1 MPNSIN
7 ITNNLTSTSI
17 PELYIRYFNPKINI
31 NTDIIIPY
39 YVSDSTQEEFLRN
52 TNTKSFTTI
61 VKIGNNTF
69 SQTTNAGEHSIN
81 IGSISTTGETYFS
94 IYTIDENGV
103 ASIEQFFDILIIDN
117 SYTITSSQTY
127 TMVESDLTKHN
138 IVVGESVSNTVAQ
151 SNNTGLNN
159 LFNEVKNN
167 GYRKIIMLNR
177 IYMLD
182 YHGSKVM
189 PPTEFTIDMNNATF
203 KATQCTDINVANL
216 VDLRDCFDTHVINGK
231 LVGNYDGF
239 DFATTQSTTGYYI
252 PGEGLAVAEMNGA
265 KYSSFENMDMSY
277 SVGYNLG
284 VFGGKDAGYIGSPGS
299 LKFSNAYYINGNNTV
314 NSDILST
321 TDLIDITGLLDRGE
335 IQCSVYLN
343 YGGLKLNKA
352 ELFIHFYNSSSN
364 YMTTIKTRQYQIVK
378 IPNGATQ
385 IRVTGFTASS
395 TDNSGLSI
403 CHTGYSKN
411 CGLINIKSHNTRTC
425 AMHPGIYNHL
435 LIKDCTF
442 NRVADENEYKVT
454 KLALDFEDGYENGR
468 NLFFINNEVYE
479 GTSALTIQR
488 CFNANIIRCRN
499 FGLDTRGHIKGA
511 YIKNN
516 FFNNGDI
523 YTTNFDSQSHLKLIN
538 NTFFKTLN
546 FLKWDDTGNYDSI
559 GLTELDCKNGY
570 TNNKNCTLFIRN
582 ESSSSGGS
590 GGTDTPSSYT
600 ITNNLTNCTTNNNNE
615 SVSSNSNYTATITAN
630 SGYVMASIVVTMGGA
645 DISDTA
651 VSGNNINISSVT
663 GNIVITAVASEQ
675 AEVLPNIT
683 LFDNGLTEGY
693 IISNGA
699 NYEVSNV
706 ITLNNGSNTYFGFD
720 QSITFN
726 KGDSISFIINTC
738 GSDSAGHV
746 TRVCYLDDSNQLQGY
761 ETAVTD
767 DVVSANL
774 PYKLTHTFN
783 SKVTIKPALMKYF
796 GNITV
801 SKIYVTRAGSI
812 DDTTYY
818 SIVNNLTNCTNN
830 NNSVTVSNNS
840 SYSATITPNNNYIMN
855 SITVTMGGTNIT
867 SSAVNGNNINIS
879 NVTGNIVITA
889 NTSIIT
895 YTITNNLT
903 NCTTN
908 NSNTSIS
915 INSSYSATITPNDEY
930 TISSITI
937 TMGGTDISDT
947 AVSDNVI
954 SISSVTGNIVITA
967 VALKQVEVVSETVLF
982 DNGLAE
988 GYTISKG
995 ANYTVGDKIT
1005 LNHGA
1010 NTYFGFDQ
1018 SVTFNAGDSISFV
1031 IDTCGSNASG
1041 YITRVCW
1048 LDDNNALQGYET
1060 AVTDDVVSA
1069 NLPYT
1074 LTHTFNSTTTIKPAL
1089 MKYFGNITISK
1100 VYITTTE
1107 VVIGEQPLYK
1117 FGLLSDVHID
1127 GDGTDTAH
1135 SISDLTNAISFLE
1148 SAGASF
1154 IAYTGD
1160 MTYNGRTEDYTALKT
1175 CLETSIIPN
1184 YCVRG
1189 NHDAYSLSDGYA
1201 SATGCKE
1208 DYIVTQGNDLLIF
1221 ISCAD
1226 TNHDTG
1232 GLTTNKLD
1240 WLENLLQTNTN
1251 TRVFL
1256 FYHYFVNGTS
1266 GNGTGVYPYG
1276 TLNPSNAIALRFI
1289 NMVKQYPN
1297 LIYCNGHSHMRFNI
1311 QDKDVNANYYHNDG
1325 ECYYIHVPSTAKP
1338 RFPSG
1343 DTVADYYEGSE
1354 GYLVEVY
1361 ADKVL
1366 FKPIDF
1372 ISSEYL
1378 TKYNYTANVSQGNN
1392 APTVPSVPDTPST
1405 IDITWNNG
1413 VKIDRSTGAESSDVN
1428 YSASNFIACD
1438 TSKTYTLNWA
1448 SSVPASGRN
1457 VFACY
1462 YDESQSFISCS
1473 SEFIGSYHGSSD
1485 VYTAELSL
1493 PSNAKYIKLRLYA
1506 VTDASAMDKSII
1518 TLTATSTTPSE
1529 PTEPSEPTTPTITWN
1544 NGVKIDRSTGAET
1557 SDVNYSASNFIAC
1570 DSSKTY
1576 TLNLASSM
1584 SSHAGNVFI
1593 CYYDENKSFISCSD
1607 NFIGSYSGSS
1617 EVFTTGLSFPSN
1629 AKYIKLRLYADN
1641 NGITAIDKSIITLNV
1656 TEVATNRD
1664 LTLNY
1669 AFNNETAGNGY
1680 GTISLLANSDDTA
1693 GTYTIQYADNN
1704 GALSNYDNICTLTV
1718 TNGVQA
1724 DYTHFIKEQMIPKY
1738 ATKIIAVKDNQTKAE
1753 FVIPENKRF
1762 TSGNYGQHLYSFGA
1776 ISDLHTSLTTWNTD
1790 FQEALTYFN
1799 DKESAVFTCIAG
1811 DITQGG
1817 TEEQFQRYKNLKDTY
1832 SPSIPVYATN
1842 GNHELNNSSF
1852 GDTLW
1857 DTYMDNKR
1865 TCLFTQGNDVFIML
1879 GIEKSPYITFG
1890 QKQWL
1895 ESQLER
1901 FSNCRVFIFCHYFIK
1916 GTDNGGYTGW
1926 NKDSNFSTTNAQ
1938 GQWLLGLLQQYK
1950 NVFYVSGHSHL
1961 KFILQE
1967 LNHKENICNEYNSN
1981 EIGYLWHLASI
1992 TAPRDVIDGS
2002 VTGNLTAESEGVVV
2016 DVYENCILFR
2026 GRNFVD
2032 KKFLPIAQYII
2043 PKTEGT
2049 LPDTSVYTVK
2059 TTLQNAT
2066 SSNTVTSVAKNSS
2079 YTTTIT
2085 ATDGYS
2091 INKITV
2097 IMGITDISN
2106 TAVSG
2111 NTITIDSV
2119 TDDLIIKV
2127 VTINSASEVITPTW
2141 MNGGIA
2147 SATGQDITDP
2157 EGMRSSYMEFD
2168 TNAYTYYITVTN
2180 EFEGIDKLRV
2190 AIYNPDGSFVV
2201 RQSYTSTSLTP
2212 GVPGAITFPVTSG
2225 KFRLKVDFKL
2235 TNTLENINSRLVIT
2249 KVPKEPSESI
2259 PGQIIFNWE
2268 TGSIDGSTGLDES
2281 MSSAMRTNYVEFD
2294 TNSYNYYITVTDEYD
2309 VNCSTKIY
2317 FYNPDGSF
2325 KSRKSYSPTSL
2336 VVGETESIPF
2346 PITTGTF
2353 RVRTNYGETNTAE
2366 NINSRIIIT
2375 KVPVASAII

>member
-1 MPNSIN
+1 MSNSI
-7 ITNNLTSTSI
+7 ITTNNLTSTSI
-17 PELYIRYFNPKINI
+17 PELYIRYFNPKISI
-31 NTDIIIPY
+31 DTDIIIPY

-52 TNTKSFTTI
+52 TNTKTFTTV
-61 VKIGNNTF
+61 VKIGNSTF
-69 SQTTNAGEHSIN
+69 FQTTNAGEYSIN

-103 ASIEQFFDILIIDN
+103 ASIEQFFDILIIDS
-117 SYTITSSQTY
+117 SYAITSSQTY

-182 YHGSKVM
+182 YHGDKII
-189 PPTEFTIDMNNATF
+189 PPSEFTVDMNNATF

-239 DFATTQSTTGYYI
+239 DFATTQSTTGYNI
-252 PGEGLAVAEMNGA
+252 PGEGLAVAEINGS

-284 VFGGKDAGYIGSPGS
+284 VFGGKDAGYVGSPGA

-352 ELFIHFYNSSSN
+352 ELFIHFYNSSSS
-364 YMTTIKTRQYQIVK
+364 YMTTVKTRQYQIVK
-378 IPNGATQ
+378 IPAGATQ
-385 IRVTGFTASS
+385 VRVTGFTTSS
-395 TDNSGLSI
+395 TDNSGLTI

-411 CGLINIKSHNTRTC
+411 CELINIKSHNTRTC
-425 AMHPGIYNHL
+425 AMHPGMYNHL
-435 LIKDCTF
+435 LIKDCAF
-442 NRVADENEYKVT
+442 DRVADENEYKVT

-488 CFNANIIRCRN
+488 CFNANIIGCRN

-538 NTFFKTLN
+538 NTFLKYLN

-582 ESSSSGGS
+582 QSGV
-590 GGTDTPSSYT
+590 TDTPSSYT
-600 ITNNLTNCTTNNNNE
+600 ITNNLTNCT
-615 SVSSNSNYTATITAN
+615 S
-630 SGYVMASIVVTMGGA
+630 
-645 DISDTA
+645 
-651 VSGNNINISSVT
+651 
-663 GNIVITAVASEQ
+663 
-675 AEVLPNIT
+675 
-683 LFDNGLTEGY
+683 
-693 IISNGA
+693 
-699 NYEVSNV
+699 
-706 ITLNNGSNTYFGFD
+706 
-720 QSITFN
+720 
-726 KGDSISFIINTC
+726 
-738 GSDSAGHV
+738 
-746 TRVCYLDDSNQLQGY
+746 
-761 ETAVTD
+761 
-767 DVVSANL
+767 
-774 PYKLTHTFN
+774 
-783 SKVTIKPALMKYF
+783 
-796 GNITV
+796 
-801 SKIYVTRAGSI
+801 
-812 DDTTYY
+812 
-818 SIVNNLTNCTNN
+818 N
-830 NNSVTVSNNS
+830 NNSSDS
-840 SYSATITPNNNYIMN
+840 
-855 SITVTMGGTNIT
+855 
-867 SSAVNGNNINIS
+867 
-879 NVTGNIVITA
+879 
-889 NTSIIT
+889 
-895 YTITNNLT
+895 L
-903 NCTTN
+903 
-908 NSNTSIS
+908 
-915 INSSYSATITPNDEY
+915 INSSYSATITPNDGY
-930 TISSITI
+930 AMSSITV
-937 TMGGTDISDT
+937 TMGVTDISDT

-988 GYTISKG
+988 GYTISNG

-1005 LNHGA
+1005 LSHGD

-1031 IDTCGSNASG
+1031 IDTCGSDASD
-1041 YITRVCW
+1041 YITRVCY

-1060 AVTDDVVSA
+1060 TVTDDVVNA

-1117 FGLLSDVHID
+1117 FGLLSDVHVD
-1127 GDGTDTAH
+1127 GDGTDEAH

-1148 SAGASF
+1148 NAGANF

-1160 MTYNGRTEDYTALKT
+1160 MTYNGRSEDYTALKT
-1175 CLETSIIPN
+1175 CLQASTVSN

-1189 NHDAYSLSDGYA
+1189 NHDAYTLSDGYA
-1201 SATGCKE
+1201 SATGCKD
-1208 DYIVTQGNDLLIF
+1208 DYIITQNNDLLIF

-1232 GLTTNKLD
+1232 GLTASKLD

-1256 FYHYFVNGTS
+1256 FYHYFVEGTS
-1266 GNGTGVYPYG
+1266 GNAGGNYPWG
-1276 TLNPSNAIALRFI
+1276 SLNPSNAIALRFI

-1297 LIYCNGHSHMRFNI
+1297 LIFCNGHSHIRFNL
-1311 QDKDVNANYYHNDG
+1311 QDQYPNANYYHNNG
-1325 ECYYIHVPSTAKP
+1325 ECYYIHVPSGAKP
-1338 RFPSG
+1338 RYLSG

-1361 ADKVL
+1361 ANKVI

-1378 TKYNYTANVSQGNN
+1378 TKYNYTANVVQGNN
-1392 APTVPSVPDTPST
+1392 APSVPSVPSVPDTSST

-1413 VKIDRSTGAESSDVN
+1413 VKIDRSTGAETSDTN

-1438 TSKTYTLNWA
+1438 T
-1448 SSVPASGRN
+1448 
-1457 VFACY
+1457 
-1462 YDESQSFISCS
+1462 
-1473 SEFIGSYHGSSD
+1473 
-1485 VYTAELSL
+1485 
-1493 PSNAKYIKLRLYA
+1493 
-1506 VTDASAMDKSII
+1506 
-1518 TLTATSTTPSE
+1518 
-1529 PTEPSEPTTPTITWN
+1529 
-1544 NGVKIDRSTGAET
+1544 
-1557 SDVNYSASNFIAC
+1557 
-1570 DSSKTY
+1570 SKTY

-1607 NFIGSYSGSS
+1607 NYVGTYHSS
-1617 EVFTTGLSFPSN
+1617 PDVFSAELSFPSN
-1629 AKYIKLRLYADN
+1629 AKYIKLRFYADN
-1641 NGITAIDKSIITLNV
+1641 NGVTAIDKSIITLNV
-1656 TEVATNRD
+1656 TEVATTEG

-1669 AFNNETAGNGY
+1669 TFNNQTAGNGY
-1680 GTISLLANSDDTA
+1680 GTISLLASSDDTA

-1753 FVIPENKRF
+1753 FVIPEAKRF

-1776 ISDLHTSLTTWNTD
+1776 ISDLHVALNTWNTD

-1799 DKESAVFTCIAG
+1799 DKENIVFTCITG
-1811 DITQGG
+1811 DITNGG
-1817 TEEQFQRYKNLKDTY
+1817 KEDYFQRYKNKKDAY
-1832 SPSIPVYATN
+1832 SPNTPVYATN
-1842 GNHELNNSSF
+1842 GNHEWDNTSF
-1852 GDTLW
+1852 NDTLW

-1879 GIEKSPYITFG
+1879 GTEKKGSAKILPSAE
-1890 QKQWL
+1890 KQWVEL
-1895 ESQLER
+1895 QLEKY
-1901 FSNCRVFIFCHYFIK
+1901 SNCRVFIFCHYFID
-1916 GTDNGGYTGW
+1916 GTDNGNYTGW
-1926 NKDSNFSTTNAQ
+1926 DKDSVFSTSNAN

-1950 NVFYVSGHSHL
+1950 NAFYVSGHSHF

-1967 LNHKENICNEYNSN
+1967 LNSKANVCNEYNGN

-1992 TAPRDVIDGS
+1992 TAPKDVIDGS
-2002 VTGNLTAESEGVVV
+2002 ATSNLTAESEGVVV
-2016 DVYENCILFR
+2016 DVYENCILYR

-2091 INKITV
+2091 VNKITV
-2097 IMGITDISN
+2097 IMGVTDISS

-2141 MNGGIA
+2141 TTGNISSNGNNNDGDTSAMRTDHMTFDINSYEYYITVTNEFEGIDNIKVYFYNSDSTFNSRKALSSASVTPGVPFKIAFPSITGTFRVKADFLTTNTLENINDRLIVTKVVKETEPETPTEPTSEVITPTWKNGGIA
-2147 SATGQDITDP
+2147 AATGADNGDP

-2201 RQSYTSTSLTP
+2201 RQAYDSTSLTP
-2212 GVPGAITFPVTSG
+2212 GVPGAIAFPITSG

-2235 TNTLENINSRLVIT
+2235 TNTLENINNRLVIT
-2249 KVPKEPSESI
+2249 KVPK
-2259 PGQIIFNWE
+2259 
-2268 TGSIDGSTGLDES
+2268 
-2281 MSSAMRTNYVEFD
+2281 
-2294 TNSYNYYITVTDEYD
+2294 
-2309 VNCSTKIY
+2309 
-2317 FYNPDGSF
+2317 
-2325 KSRKSYSPTSL
+2325 
-2336 VVGETESIPF
+2336 
-2346 PITTGTF
+2346 
-2353 RVRTNYGETNTAE
+2353 
-2366 NINSRIIIT
+2366 
-2375 KVPVASAII
+2375 